1 MHGIHLTIF
10 ILFNSHNI
18 EVGIIIINIVLQMKK
33 LKLREFILL
42 APNYTV
48 LKRQSQDPNDGLS
61 DSSPVLI
68 SSLTKET
75 KVNKQ
80 FTKEV

>member
-1 MHGIHLTIF
+1 
-10 ILFNSHNI
+10 
-18 EVGIIIINIVLQMKK
+18 MKK